1 MKILTTNKFWL
12 KNFLKNMAYK
22 LFVDSDVVIDF
33 FTDREPHAN
42 PASELF
48 ELNEQGSVKLFLSAV
63 SINNIYYIVRR
74 FLGQKKTI
82 EVIETLTEMTEII
95 GTTKTEIVQAL
106 KNDFSDYEDSVQYSS
121 ALNVKGLDAIIT
133 RNIKDY
139 RNSSIAVMTPLNFLK
154 MKEKNDG

>member
-1 MKILTTNKFWL
+1 ME
-12 KNFLKNMAYK
+12 YK

-48 ELNEQGSVKLFLSAV
+48 ELNEQGIIKVYLSAL

-74 FLGQKKTI
+74 FLGHKKTI
-82 EVIETLTEMTEII
+82 EVVELLAEMTEIV
-95 GTTKTEIVQAL
+95 GTTKKEIIQAL

-121 ALNVKGLDAIIT
+121 ALTIKKLDTIIT
-133 RNIKDY
+133 RNVKDY

-154 MKEKNDG
+154 MKEKNES

>member
-1 MKILTTNKFWL
+1 MG
-12 KNFLKNMAYK
+12 YK

-48 ELNEQGSVKLFLSAV
+48 ELNELGIVRLYLSAV

-74 FLGQKKTI
+74 FLGHNKTL
-82 EVIETLTEMTEII
+82 EVVETLSEMTEIV
-95 GTTKTEIVQAL
+95 GTTKKEINQAL
-106 KNDFSDYEDSVQYSS
+106 KNNFSDYEDSVQYSS
-121 ALNVKGLDAIIT
+121 ALTIKDLDAIIT

-139 RNSSIAVMTPLNFLK
+139 RNSSIAVLTPLNFMK
-154 MKEKNDG
+154 MKEKNES

>member
-1 MKILTTNKFWL
+1 ME
-12 KNFLKNMAYK
+12 YK

-48 ELNEQGSVKLFLSAV
+48 ELNEQGNVKLYLSAI

-74 FLGQKKTI
+74 FLGHKETI
-82 EVIETLTEMTEII
+82 EAIELLTEMTEIV
-95 GTTKTEIVQAL
+95 GTTKNEITHAL
-106 KNDFSDYEDSVQYSS
+106 KINFSDYEDAIQYSS
-121 ALNVKGLDAIIT
+121 ALTIENLDAIIT

-139 RNSSIAVMTPLNFLK
+139 RNSSIAVMTPLNFLN
-154 MKEKNDG
+154 MKEKT

>member
-1 MKILTTNKFWL
+1 ME
-12 KNFLKNMAYK
+12 YK

-33 FTDREPHAN
+33 FTDREPHVN

-48 ELNEQGSVKLFLSAV
+48 ELNEQGNVRLYLSAV

-74 FLGQKKTI
+74 FSGHKKTL
-82 EVIETLTEMTEII
+82 EVIEALTEMTEIV
-95 GTTKTEIVQAL
+95 GTTKKEIIQAL
-106 KNDFSDYEDSVQYSS
+106 KNNFKDYEDSVQYSS
-121 ALNVKGLDAIIT
+121 ALTIKDLDVIIT

-154 MKEKNDG
+154 MIEKNES